1 MTCCRS
7 SLFQSWEVMHRLFL
21 HCCDQWPEIRV
32 AADLALQQFLRSEE
46 GRTKQS
52 TPWLAYILWLEHW
65 WVCVGWFVL
74 IGWLL
79 VWWLNKWC
87 AWFVFDVLI
96 FRRAPL
102 SRSVKSIQ
110 GNCWPS
116 QMWDGMMWRNRSWRK
131 LWPARFSSSCL
142 AIPNIAPPCQ
152 RKRHRQ
158 DHGQPCSSVVHTVF
172 WAVLNHTFMRKMCIY
187 IYYGCIYLCTSLS
200 IYIYVYFWYRYHMHV
215 CGHIYI
221 YIDI

>member
-187 IYYGCIYLCTSLS
+187 IYIMVAFIYASLS
-200 IYIYVYFWYRYHMHV
+200 IYICIFL
-215 CGHIYI
+215 I
-221 YIDI
+221 